1 MPGTHTRFASFCHL
15 IHTITTTVTGTGI
28 KIYND
33 ARRALRFVDAFGMD
47 SKPETCEWVVQK
59 YVEKPLLLGGRK
71 FDMRVFALLGPDFK

>member
-1 MPGTHTRFASFCHL
+1 MHGTHALCFILSLRPNNTA
-15 IHTITTTVTGTGI
+15 TGTGI

-59 YVEKPLLLGGRK
+59 YVERPLLLGGRK